1 MMNLDRMKHLESGDR
16 TTINRFGALRNV
28 EACSKPSRG
37 RPYNAL
43 MNLKAPVVPL
53 FLLIAS
59 AAITQNGIT
68 PAPLADRAEA
78 RDIFKQ
84 LIEINTTDTP
94 KGSVTAGSA
103 AMEKRFLNAGFPRE
117 DVRLLGPNPRK
128 QNLVV
133 RYRASGTPS
142 EKPVLFLCHMDVVEA
157 LPADWHTD
165 PFQFV
170 EKDGY
175 YYGRGTQ
182 DMKDSDAALV
192 ATFLRLHREGYRP
205 KRDLILA
212 LTADEEGGKFNGAA
226 WLVNEHR
233 DLVDAAYV
241 INPDSGGIELDHGRP
256 VVADV
261 EATEKVYA
269 DYQITALNA
278 GGHSSRP
285 RPDNAIYELTAAIN
299 KLANYTFPFEMN
311 AVTRTYFQNLEQ
323 QEKGQTAADI
333 RAILATP
340 PDMTAAARLG
350 AEPSF
355 YANFRTTCVA
365 TRLSAGHANNA
376 LAQTAQANVNC
387 RIFPGHS
394 PEEIRQ
400 ALIQLFADSRL
411 TVKYVSDAG
420 AVADTAPER
429 KAMTPPAPIPE
440 VFEPL
445 ARITQQIWPGV
456 PVTPVMEN
464 GASDSIYFAQAGIPC
479 YGYSA
484 IALERDDDRAHG
496 QDERLTVDSYWKSLD
511 FFYAFSKAL
520 GDK

>member
-1 MMNLDRMKHLESGDR
+1 MRLLLCTLPAFLS
-16 TTINRFGALRNV
+16 ALCLGTASLAAQAV
-28 EACSKPSRG
+28 LTP
-37 RPYNAL
+37 
-43 MNLKAPVVPL
+43 
-53 FLLIAS
+53 AS
-59 AAITQNGIT
+59 AA
-68 PAPLADRAEA
+68 DRQEA

-94 KGSVTAGSA
+94 KGSVTAGSE
-103 AMEKRFLNAGFPRE
+103 AMQKRFLDAGFPRE
-117 DVRLLGPNPRK
+117 DVHLLGPDAKK

-133 RYRASGTPS
+133 RFRAAGQPTA
-142 EKPVLFLCHMDVVEA
+142 KPVLFLCHMDVVEA
-157 LPADWHTD
+157 LPSDWHTN
-165 PFQFV
+165 PFEFV

-175 YYGRGTQ
+175 FYGRGTQ
-182 DMKDSDAALV
+182 DMKDSDAAVV
-192 ATFLRLHREGYRP
+192 ATFLRLHREGYKP

-212 LTADEEGGKFNGAA
+212 LTADEEGGKFNGAK
-226 WLVNEHR
+226 WLVEQHR

-241 INPDSGGIELDHGRP
+241 INPDSGGVELDHGRA

-269 DYQITALNA
+269 DYQVTAVNP

-285 RPDNAIYELTAAIN
+285 RPDNAIYELTDALE
-299 KLANYTFPFEMN
+299 KLAHYSFPFELN
-311 AVTRTYFQNLEQ
+311 EVTRTYFENLQ
-323 QEKGQTAADI
+323 KQETGQTAADI
-333 RAILATP
+333 KAILAAP
-340 PDMTAAARLG
+340 PDLTAATRLS
-350 AEPSF
+350 AEPAFNS
-355 YANFRTTCVA
+355 NFRTTCVA
-365 TRLSAGHANNA
+365 TRLSGGHANNA
-376 LAQTAQANVNC
+376 LPQTAQANVNC

-394 PEEIRQ
+394 PEQIRQ
-400 ALIQLFADSRL
+400 DLIHLFADSKL

-420 AVADTAPER
+420 VVSETAPDR
-429 KAMTPPAPIPE
+429 KAMAPPAPLPE

-445 ARITQQIWPGV
+445 TRITQALWPHV

-496 QDERLTVDSYWKSLD
+496 QDERLPVDSYWKSLD

>member
-1 MMNLDRMKHLESGDR
+1 MH
-16 TTINRFGALRNV
+16 RNV
-28 EACSKPSRG
+28 TICIAAAF
-37 RPYNAL
+37 AL
-43 MNLKAPVVPL
+43 FVGSFFSLPVFSQTQLPA
-53 FLLIAS
+53 AS
-59 AAITQNGIT
+59 PQ
-68 PAPLADRAEA
+68 DRALA

-94 KGSVTAGSA
+94 RGSVTAGAA
-103 AMEKRFLNAGFPRE
+103 AMQKRFLDAGFPAE
-117 DVRLLGPNPRK
+117 DVHLLGPDPRK

-133 RYRASGTPS
+133 RLRAAAPTT
-142 EKPVLFLCHMDVVEA
+142 EKSVLFLCHMDVVQA
-157 LPADWHTD
+157 LRSDWSTD

-192 ATFLRLHREGYRP
+192 ATFLRLRKEGYKP
-205 KRDLILA
+205 HRDLVLA

-226 WLVNEHR
+226 WLLRTHR
-233 DLVDAAYV
+233 ELVDAAYV
-241 INPDSGGIELDHGRP
+241 INPDSGGVELDHGRP

-269 DYQITALNA
+269 DYQVTATNP

-285 RPDNAIYELTAAIN
+285 RPDNAIYELTAALN
-299 KLANYTFPFEMN
+299 RLAAFSFPFEMN
-311 AVTRTYFQNLEQ
+311 AVTRTYFENLAR
-323 QEKGQTAADI
+323 QETGPAANDMH
-333 RAILATP
+333 AILATP
-340 PDMTAAARLG
+340 PDLNAVARLS

-355 YANFRTTCVA
+355 NSNFRTTCVA
-365 TRLSAGHANNA
+365 TRLNAGHANNA
-376 LAQTAQANVNC
+376 LPQTAQANVNC

-394 PEEIRQ
+394 PEEIRRQ
-400 ALIQLFADSRL
+400 LADLFADPKL

-420 AVADTAPER
+420 VVTDTAPDR
-429 KAMTPPAPIPE
+429 KAMVPPAPIPE

-445 ARITQQIWPGV
+445 TRITQTLWPGT

-496 QDERLTVDSYWKSLD
+496 QDERLPVDSYWKSLD
-511 FFYAFSKAL
+511 FFYAFAKELSAK
-520 GDK
+520 

>member
-1 MMNLDRMKHLESGDR
+1 MHRP
-16 TTINRFGALRNV
+16 TFPALF
-28 EACSKPSRG
+28 AATAFAA
-37 RPYNAL
+37 AL
-43 MNLKAPVVPL
+43 TLS
-53 FLLIAS
+53 S
-59 AAITQNGIT
+59 AAQTSPLPTTT
-68 PAPLADRAEA
+68 PAERAEA
-78 RDIFKQ
+78 RAIFKQ

-94 KGSVTAGSA
+94 KGNVTTATA
-103 AMEKRFLNAGFPRE
+103 AMQKLFHDAGFSAD
-117 DVRLLGPNPRK
+117 DVHLLGPDPRK

-133 RYRASGTPS
+133 RIRAAAPTS

-157 LPADWHTD
+157 LPSDWHTD

-192 ATFLRLHREGYRP
+192 FTFLRLHREGYKP

-212 LTADEEGGKFNGAA
+212 LTADEEGGKFNGAN
-226 WLVNEHR
+226 WLVTQHR
-233 DLVDAAYV
+233 DLVDAAFV
-241 INPDSGGIELDHGRP
+241 INPDAGGIELDHGRT

-269 DYQITALNA
+269 DYQVTAVNP

-285 RPDNAIYELTAAIN
+285 RPDNAIYELTAALT
-299 KLANYTFPFEMN
+299 KLSTYVFPFELN
-311 AVTRTYFQNLEQ
+311 EVTRTYFKNLAG
-323 QEKGQTAADI
+323 QESGQSAQDI
-333 RAILATP
+333 KAILATP
-340 PDMTAAARLG
+340 PDMAAAARLG

-355 YANFRTTCVA
+355 NSNFRTTCVA
-365 TRLSAGHANNA
+365 TRLLAGHANNA

-400 ALIQLFADSRL
+400 QLINLFADPKLS
-411 TVKYVSDAG
+411 VKYVSDAG
-420 AVADTAPER
+420 AVSDTAPER
-429 KAMTPPAPIPE
+429 KAIVPPAPLKE
-440 VFEPL
+440 VFGPL
-445 ARITQQIWPGV
+445 TRFTQALWPNT

-496 QDERLTVDSYWKSLD
+496 QDERLPVDSYWKSLD
-511 FFYAFSKAL
+511 FFYAFSKAV
-520 GDK
+520 GEE

>member
-1 MMNLDRMKHLESGDR
+1 MRRIAFPASLA
-16 TTINRFGALRNV
+16 AL
-28 EACSKPSRG
+28 
-37 RPYNAL
+37 AL
-43 MNLKAPVVPL
+43 AVCLGSAALAQNPL
-53 FLLIAS
+53 PTAS
-59 AAITQNGIT
+59 AE
-68 PAPLADRAEA
+68 DRALA
-78 RDIFKQ
+78 REIFKQ

-94 KGSVTAGSA
+94 LGNVTTGSA
-103 AMEKRFLNAGFPRE
+103 AMQKRFLDAGFPAE
-117 DVRLLGPNPRK
+117 DVHLLGPDARK

-133 RYRASGTPS
+133 RLRAAGRAT

-157 LPADWHTD
+157 LRSDWSTD

-182 DMKDSDAALV
+182 DMKNSDAALV
-192 ATFLRLHREGYRP
+192 ATFLRLHREGYKP

-212 LTADEEGGKFNGAA
+212 LTADEEGGKFNGAD
-226 WLVNEHR
+226 WLVRQHR
-233 DLVDAAYV
+233 ELVDAAYV
-241 INPDSGGIELDHGRP
+241 INADAGGVELDHGRA

-261 EATEKVYA
+261 EATEKVYS
-269 DYQITALNA
+269 DFQITAVNA

-285 RPDNAIYELTAAIN
+285 RPDNAIYELTAALN
-299 KLANYTFPFEMN
+299 KLAAYVFPFELN
-311 AVTRTYFQNLEQ
+311 EVTRTYFTNLAG
-323 QEKGQTAADI
+323 QESGQTAADM

-340 PDMTAAARLG
+340 PDLAAAARLS
-350 AEPSF
+350 AEPSL
-355 YANFRTTCVA
+355 NSNLRTTCVA
-365 TRLSAGHANNA
+365 TRLQAGHANNA

-400 ALIQLFADSRL
+400 QLIGIFGDAKLS
-411 TVKYVSDAG
+411 VKYVSDAG
-420 AVADTAPER
+420 EVSDTAPER
-429 KAMTPPAPIPE
+429 KAMVPPAPIKE
-440 VFEPL
+440 VFAPL
-445 ARITQQIWPGV
+445 TRLTQEIWPGT

-496 QDERLTVDSYWKSLD
+496 QDERLPVDSYWKSLD
-511 FFYAFSKAL
+511 FFYAFAKEL
-520 GDK
+520 GGK

>member
-1 MMNLDRMKHLESGDR
+1 MRLVPCS
-16 TTINRFGALRNV
+16 ALL
-28 EACSKPSRG
+28 
-37 RPYNAL
+37 AL
-43 MNLKAPVVPL
+43 LAATSLGTFALLPAAAQSPL
-53 FLLIAS
+53 PTAS
-59 AAITQNGIT
+59 AE
-68 PAPLADRAEA
+68 DRALA
-78 RDIFKQ
+78 REIFKQ

-103 AMEKRFLNAGFPRE
+103 AMQKRFLDAGFPPE
-117 DVRLLGPNPRK
+117 DVHLLGPDARK

-133 RYRASGTPS
+133 RLRAAGPTT

-157 LPADWHTD
+157 LPSDWHTD

-182 DMKDSDAALV
+182 DMKNSDAALV
-192 ATFLRLHREGYRP
+192 ATFLRLHKEGYKP
-205 KRDLILA
+205 HRDLILA
-212 LTADEEGGKFNGAA
+212 LTADEEGGKFNGAQ
-226 WLVNEHR
+226 WLVQQHR
-233 DLVDAAYV
+233 ELVDAAWV
-241 INPDSGGIELDHGRP
+241 INPDAGGVELDHGRA
-256 VVADV
+256 VVTDV
-261 EATEKVYA
+261 EATEKVYS
-269 DYQITALNA
+269 DFQITATNP

-285 RPDNAIYELTAAIN
+285 RPDNAIYELTAALN
-299 KLANYTFPFEMN
+299 KLAAHTFPFEMN
-311 AVTRTYFQNLEQ
+311 EVTRTYFTNLAA
-323 QEKGQTAADI
+323 QEKGSMAADM

-340 PDMTAAARLG
+340 PDMDAAARLS

-355 YANFRTTCVA
+355 NSNFRTTCVA
-365 TRLSAGHANNA
+365 TRLAAGHANNA

-400 ALIQLFADSRL
+400 QLIALFADPKL
-411 TVKYVSDAG
+411 TVKYVSDSY
-420 AVADTAPER
+420 AVSDTAPDR
-429 KAMTPPAPIPE
+429 KAMVPPAPIKE

-445 ARITQQIWPGV
+445 TRITQSIWPGV

-464 GASDSIYFAQAGIPC
+464 GASDSIYFAMAGIPC

-496 QDERLTVDSYWKSLD
+496 QDERLPVDSYWKSLD
-511 FFYAFSKAL
+511 FFYSFLKAS
-520 GDK
+520 GGQ